1 MSKVLA
7 RLHQVIVAISAT
19 FLLSGCSDFGDNR
32 PECDVND
39 VFGKRGSGGSACTYA
54 QFFAAAA
61 SPELL
66 VPQAI
71 LDRYFDRYR
80 RAVEAEPWLPG
91 GVPTTKY
98 FLYVL
103 ETNDVRIGTAW
114 RTKQLVTGI
123 SEFDNVFS
131 QIADSITAVHTG
143 DGNYVS
149 IDFKVK
155 RLFSPEQLNGTIP
168 DSLARSPSVEEAFAT
183 WPLATFSWPEGSP
196 RAGADDLT
204 ATIDSAFA
212 FTDCFV
218 GCAKHYIRAVVS
230 PTDVI
235 VYDMGGE
242 PFPVDWPADL
252 RLRPTT
258 IPWPG
263 PLPPR

>member
-1 MSKVLA
+1 GA
-7 RLHQVIVAISAT
+7 
-19 FLLSGCSDFGDNR
+19 
-32 PECDVND
+32 
-39 VFGKRGSGGSACTYA
+39 ACTYA

-61 SPELL
+61 SPVLL
-66 VPQAI
+66 VPQTM
-71 LDRYFDRYR
+71 LDRYYDRYR
-80 RAVEAEPWLPG
+80 RAVEAEPWMPG

-114 RTKQLVTGI
+114 QAKQLVTGI
-123 SEFDNVFS
+123 PEFDNVFS
-131 QIADSITAVHTG
+131 QIAASITAVHTG
-143 DGNYVS
+143 DGNYVA

-155 RLFSPEQLNGTIP
+155 RLVSPEQFNRAIP
-168 DSLARSPSVEEAFAT
+168 NALAQSPIVGEGLE

-196 RAGADDLT
+196 REGADDLT

-218 GCAKHYIRAVVS
+218 GCAKHYLRAVVS

-242 PFPVDWPADL
+242 PFPVDWPAEFM
-252 RLRPTT
+252 LRPTT